1 LKVVIVGGVAGGASA
16 AARLRRLDESAE
28 IVVLERGDY
37 VSYANCGL
45 PYHIGGVIEDRA
57 KLLVQT
63 PESLSASLALDVRT
77 GHDVVSVDRASKTLR
92 VRQRRGG
99 REYSEAYDKLILA
112 QGGTPVRPPIPG
124 IDHPRLFVLRDVPDM
139 DAIQAALDG
148 EARRAVVIGA
158 GYVGIEVAEN
168 LRHRGLEVDVVELL
182 DQIVPTLD
190 PEMARSLEDH
200 LVERG
205 VRLHLGA
212 GAQRFEDLDGRIGVR
227 LDEDRLLEAD
237 LAVIGVGVR
246 PETSLA
252 SEAGLALGESRGVRT
267 NAQMQT
273 SDPDVYA
280 VGDMVEVRDT
290 VLGRPVIIALA
301 GPANRQGRIAA
312 DHIAGV
318 SSAYASTQGTSIVQ
332 VFDLVAGGT
341 GLTERQLRAA
351 EVDYRKIHLHPAGHA
366 TYYPGTSSMHMK
378 LLFDPAGRILGA
390 QVVGRD
396 GVDKRIDVLATAL
409 RAGLTVYDLEHLEL
423 AYAPPFGSAKD
434 PVNMAGFLAA
444 NLLRGDVRFWY
455 AEDHP
460 DATRGALLLD
470 VRRRDEFDEWHVPGS
485 LHVPHTELRDRLD
498 ELPRDRPI
506 RCYCRSGQRSY
517 LAYRLLVQSG
527 FDDVAT
533 LAGGTLTFAQVQRR
547 FAAAG

>member
-1 LKVVIVGGVAGGASA
+1 
-16 AARLRRLDESAE
+16 
-28 IVVLERGDY
+28 
-37 VSYANCGL
+37 
-45 PYHIGGVIEDRA
+45 
-57 KLLVQT
+57 
-63 PESLSASLALDVRT
+63 
-77 GHDVVSVDRASKTLR
+77 
-92 VRQRRGG
+92 
-99 REYSEAYDKLILA
+99 
-112 QGGTPVRPPIPG
+112 
-124 IDHPRLFVLRDVPDM
+124 
-139 DAIQAALDG
+139 
-148 EARRAVVIGA
+148 
-158 GYVGIEVAEN
+158 
-168 LRHRGLEVDVVELL
+168 
-182 DQIVPTLD
+182 
-190 PEMARSLEDH
+190 
-200 LVERG
+200 
-205 VRLHLGA
+205 
-212 GAQRFEDLDGRIGVR
+212 
-227 LDEDRLLEAD
+227 
-237 LAVIGVGVR
+237 
-246 PETSLA
+246 
-252 SEAGLALGESRGVRT
+252 
-267 NAQMQT
+267 MQT

-351 EVDYRKIHLHPAGHA
+351 EVDYRKVHLHPAGHA